1 MKANFEAGLVG
12 AIGLLAAV
20 IAGPG
25 VAKDAVRVGEGPY
38 ISGGGLFI
46 AQDKGYFDKVGV
58 AVTIKPFSDA
68 TLAMPA
74 LISGELDIAFQGA
87 AASLFNSVA
96 KGAPLV
102 IFLDR
107 GNNRPGRAYT
117 GAVVTEALYAEGL
130 HGFADAGKLKGRK
143 IGISGVG
150 SINQYTLGLALA
162 KAGLHPAQDVQWV
175 VNVAQPDLMK
185 MLGQKQ
191 IDAMG
196 AAYNIAVF
204 AQNNKWGRIIGTDD
218 ELAPGGQIGVYVV
231 DKSYLAAHRDVV
243 VRWTMAYLQ
252 GVKEFDAAAG
262 DPDKHGDILQI
273 LAKNTAINKPELLK
287 GIAPHWSYVSED
299 GEPNVR
305 SIMEMQDFWSGAP
318 FPYVAKK
325 VSADVLVDRSIAAEA
340 KARLDREKPF
350 GQ

>member
-1 MKANFEAGLVG
+1 MTLKFDAVLAGAAGL
-12 AIGLLAAV
+12 LLV
-20 IAGPG
+20 TAGTA
-25 VAKDAVRVGEGPY
+25 VAKDALRVAEGPY
-38 ISGGGLFI
+38 ISAGGLYI
-46 AQDKGYFDKVGV
+46 AQEKGYFDKVDISV
-58 AVTIKPFSDA
+58 AIKPFSDA

-74 LISGELDIAFQGA
+74 LIANELDIAFQGA

-117 GAVVTEALYAEGL
+117 SAVVTEMLYAEGL
-130 HGFADAGKLKGRK
+130 HGFADFGRLKGRK
-143 IGISGVG
+143 IGVSGVG

-162 KAGLHPAQDVQWV
+162 KAGLHPAHDVQWV

-185 MLGQKQ
+185 MLGQQQ

-204 AQNNKWGRIIGTDD
+204 AQNSKWGRIIGTDD
-218 ELAPGGQIGVYVV
+218 ELAPNGQVGVYVV
-231 DKSYLAAHRDVV
+231 DKNYLAAHRGVV

-252 GVKEFDAAAG
+252 GVKDFNAAAG
-262 DPDKHGDILQI
+262 DPDNHADVLQI

-287 GIAPHWSYVSED
+287 AIAPHWSYVSED
-299 GEPNVR
+299 GEPNVQ
-305 SIMEMQDFWSGAP
+305 SIMEMQDFWSSPA
-318 FPYVAKK
+318 FPYVARK
-325 VSADVLVDRSIAAEA
+325 VSAEALVDRSIAAEA
-340 KARLDREKPF
+340 KARLDRDKPF
-350 GQ
+350 GP